1 MNFQLRI
8 YGRPVSGAAA
18 LDVINPA
25 TEEGLA
31 EAPRADL
38 CSCSRRRRQGR
49 RRRLAT
55 TRGRRALLVRLA
67 DALKARKDEF
77 ARLLAVQQLRRFPRL
92 TERNTQMVVRVIRDA
107 RRREVLPR
115 TLPP

>member
-1 MNFQLRI
+1 MNVKLRI

-49 RRRLAT
+49 VDAWRPRE
-55 TRGRRALLVRLA
+55 GGALLVRLT

-77 ARLLAVQQLRRFPRL
+77 ARLLAVEQLRRFPRL
-92 TERNTQMVVRVIRDA
+92 TERNPRWLSESFGTRVDERFS
-107 RRREVLPR
+107 RGRFLPD
-115 TLPP
+115 